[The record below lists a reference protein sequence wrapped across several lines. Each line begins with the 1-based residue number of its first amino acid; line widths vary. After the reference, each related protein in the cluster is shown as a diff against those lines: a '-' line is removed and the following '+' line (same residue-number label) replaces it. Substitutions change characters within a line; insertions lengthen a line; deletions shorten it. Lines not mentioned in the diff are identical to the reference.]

1 MKNIQCVDYYD
12 LLGGATGFSTTDEG
26 FLQGRVCVTCA
37 GVFPYLGKDGVVHYR
52 YRSVDEVSRATH
64 SLNNKVVTL
73 LHPSELVNISNVNK
87 VNMGFSGG
95 DATFEGDSECFVTLT
110 ITDAKA
116 IKAIRDGKVKAI
128 SCGYTCDIEDV
139 AGNYHGSEYDQAQ
152 KNIKYN
158 HIALVYAGRAGD
170 CVNFSVND
178 SVCVDCEQRIVEL
191 LKQTK
196 TKPNE
201 DNTMKKL
208 VIGDCQY
215 EVDESV
221 ASAFSAMKKE
231 LEGVKDSCE
240 KAVAERDSLKA
251 SIDAKD
257 AEIAA
262 LKASQLD
269 DKAIADKVKE
279 RVALEKVAADCGIEK
294 YSEMDNKSIKC
305 AIVAKKLPTFNLE
318 GASDERINVAYE
330 ASLSVQTKQAD
341 NSLENH
347 NVPQSAY
354 DELKK
359 AKAEF
364 HKNLTK

>member
-1 MKNIQCVDYYD
+1 MNKLVNCVDYYE
-12 LLGGATGFSTTDEG
+12 LLGGATGFSTTEEG

-37 GVFPYLGKDGVVHYR
+37 GVFPYRGEDGKVHFR
-52 YRSVDEVSRATH
+52 YRSVDEVSRATA

-73 LHPSELVNISNVNK
+73 LHPNELVNITNVNK

-128 SCGYTCDIEDV
+128 SCGYTCEIEDS
-139 AGNYHGSEYDQAQ
+139 AGNYHGSEYDQCQ

-158 HIALVYAGRAGD
+158 HIALVAAGRAGD
-170 CVNFSVND
+170 CVNFTLND
-178 SVCVDCEQRIVEL
+178 SAEEIYKLFE
-191 LKQTK
+191 QTK

-231 LEGVKDSCE
+231 LEGAKDSCE
-240 KAVAERDSLKA
+240 KAIAERDSLKA
-251 SIDAKD
+251 SLDAKD
-257 AEIAA
+257 AEIAS
-262 LKASQLD
+262 LKASVLD
-269 DKAIADKVKE
+269 DKAIAEKVKA
-279 RVALEKVAADCGIEK
+279 RAALEKVAADCGIEK
-294 YSEMDNKSIKC
+294 YEEMDDKSIKC
-305 AIVAKKLPTFNLE
+305 AVIAKKLPTFSLE
-318 GASDERINVAYE
+318 GASDERISIGYE

-347 NVPQSAY
+347 QPTNSN
-354 DELKK
+354 DELEK

-364 HKNLTK
+364 RSNINK